1 MENRLYALADMEM
14 ENNKLELSTQE
25 LLELIAQLKKENREL
40 RRFKNKMDNRGRNLL
55 QAMEYIA
62 RLLPDYTEEETLVT
76 DGGSREGDAHCR
88 SPFDPLARL
97 GDSGGSFYG
106 CRATRRQIVDGWTLK
121 SRATSAAVFSL
132 S

>member
-55 QAMEYIA
+55 RAMEYLA
-62 RLLPDYTEEETLVT
+62 GLLPDYTEEETLVT
-76 DGGSREGDAHCR
+76 DGDQEKGTLIAALLLI
-88 SPFDPLARL
+88 PWL
-97 GDSGGSFYG
+97 G
-106 CRATRRQIVDGWTLK
+106 
-121 SRATSAAVFSL
+121 
-132 S
+132 

>member
-76 DGGSREGDAHCR
+76 DGVQEKGTLIDA
-88 SPFDPLARL
+88 PL
-97 GDSGGSFYG
+97 
-106 CRATRRQIVDGWTLK
+106 
-121 SRATSAAVFSL
+121 
-132 S
+132 